1 MTGLWVPCWA
11 ASPQPIAPDDLPPA
25 PYTRDGVTL
34 ADSTLRQ
41 TLRVSAT
48 ARLLRLRICNGY
60 GEAPLEVA
68 DVYLARPAGGRAGAG
83 AIQPG
88 TGHRV
93 TFDGRASATVPAGG
107 EVACDPVG
115 FAVEAG
121 DNVCVTM
128 YLPGG
133 LPAAGLT
140 GHPGSRTTSHL
151 APGNQARQV
160 DLAGATAVEHWYL
173 LSGVEACS
181 PPSTAAAAAVMLGDS
196 LTDGRG
202 STTNGN
208 DRWPDRLMDRLRA
221 DPATAHVAIV
231 NAGIGGNRVLNDG
244 LGPSG
249 LSRLGRDALDRAGVA
264 WLVVFEGVNDIGTAE
279 ATEAAQ
285 RRVVDELIAAYEEVA
300 RRAGAAG
307 IRVYGATLSPFG
319 GNPEYDDPGGT
330 RAASRRAVN
339 DWIRTAGRF
348 DATLDFDRAVRDP
361 ADPGRLLP
369 AYDVG
374 DHLHLNP
381 AGYQALADAVP
392 VEVFQ
397 PLARSKVSS
406 ETPSAGGQHVS
417 NS

>member
-11 ASPQPIAPDDLPPA
+11 ASPQLTAPEDLPPA
-25 PYTRDGVTL
+25 PFTRDGVTL

-41 TLRVSAT
+41 TVRVSA
-48 ARLLRLRICNGY
+48 AGNKLRLRLCNGY
-60 GEAPLEVA
+60 GDAPLEVA
-68 DVYLARPAGGRAGAG
+68 DAWLARPAGGRAGAG

-88 TGHRV
+88 SGHRV

-107 EVACDPVG
+107 ELLGDPVG
-115 FAVEAG
+115 FAVDAG

-133 LPAAGLT
+133 LPAGGVT
-140 GHPGSRTTSHL
+140 GHAGSRTTSHL

-160 DLAGATAVEHWYL
+160 ELGGAAAVEHWYL
-173 LSGVEACS
+173 IGGVEVWS
-181 PPSTAAAAAVMLGDS
+181 PPSTAAAVMLGDS

-202 STTNGN
+202 STTDGN
-208 DRWPDRLMDRLRA
+208 DRWPDRLLDRLRA
-221 DPATAHVAIV
+221 DPDLVDVAIV
-231 NAGIGGNRVLNDG
+231 NAGIGGNRLLGDG

-249 LSRLGRDALDRAGVA
+249 LSRLGREALDRTAVA

-279 ATEAAQ
+279 ATEVAQ
-285 RRVVDELIAAYEEVA
+285 RRVVDELIGAYELIA
-300 RRAGAAG
+300 RRARGAG
-307 IRVYGATLSPFG
+307 IRVYGATISPFG
-319 GNPEYDDPGGT
+319 GNETYDDAGGT

-361 ADPGRLLP
+361 ADPDRLLP
-369 AYDVG
+369 GYDTG

-392 VEVFQ
+392 IGLFQ
-397 PLARSKVSS
+397 GIEGSKVSS
-406 ETPSAGGQHVS
+406 GTSPARCQGAPGS
-417 NS
+417 